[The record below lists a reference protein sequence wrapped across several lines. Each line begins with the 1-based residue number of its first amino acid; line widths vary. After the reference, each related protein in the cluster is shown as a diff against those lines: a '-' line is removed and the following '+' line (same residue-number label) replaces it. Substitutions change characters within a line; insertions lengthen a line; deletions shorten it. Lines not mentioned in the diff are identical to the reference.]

1 MKLSV
6 IIPVYNEQ
14 QTIEEILTRVQAVPL
29 EKEIIVVDDGSTDG
43 TRAILKKLACKDSC
57 WTNLKILIQ
66 EENKG
71 KGAAIR
77 SGLKVATGEVIAIQ
91 DADLEY
97 NPEDYLR
104 LIQPI
109 VSGKA
114 RVVYGSRF
122 LTRNYFP
129 PLNWLANKFLTFLV
143 NVFYGSHLTDMETCY
158 KVFCRQIIKDLY
170 LKSNR
175 FEIEVELTCKFLLA
189 GIRIYEIPI
198 TYTSRR
204 PAHGKKI
211 GWTDGLMA
219 LWCILK
225 YRFCS

>member
-29 EKEIIVVDDGSTDG
+29 EKEIIVVDDGSTDA
-43 TRAILKKLACKDSC
+43 TRAILKKLAGKDSS
-57 WTNLKILIQ
+57 WTNVKVLIQ

-77 SGLKVATGEVIAIQ
+77 SGLKETTGEVIAIQ

-97 NPEDYLR
+97 NPADYLR
-104 LIQPI
+104 LVQPI
-109 VSGKA
+109 ATGKA

-122 LTRNYFP
+122 LTDNYFS
-129 PLNWLANKFLTFLV
+129 PLNRLANKFLTFLV
-143 NVFYGSHLTDMETCY
+143 NLLYGSHLTDMETCY
-158 KVFCRQIIKDLY
+158 KVFRREIIKDLH
-170 LKSNR
+170 LESNR

-198 TYTSRR
+198 SYTSRR
-204 PAHGKKI
+204 RAHGKKI

-219 LWCILK
+219 VWYILK